1 MYGLATHFQL
11 LLGETMEVSNKICN
25 ISWTSD
31 DARNRVNELIR
42 KWNRINF
49 GCMAPAAGINT
60 CKSYLNEM
68 LRALEK
74 EVNANQGWAI
84 GQGILSLANS
94 FGDSTFNKVASAITG
109 VACEYCSDKAN
120 SVQALMNE
128 IQRILNTY

>member
-1 MYGLATHFQL
+1 MYGLATRYQL

-84 GQGILSLANS
+84 GQGLLSGFNS
-94 FGDSTFNKVASAITG
+94 LFDTGLNKFASAFTG
-109 VACEYCSDKAN
+109 AVSDLCADQAN

-128 IQRILNTY
+128 IQRILNKY